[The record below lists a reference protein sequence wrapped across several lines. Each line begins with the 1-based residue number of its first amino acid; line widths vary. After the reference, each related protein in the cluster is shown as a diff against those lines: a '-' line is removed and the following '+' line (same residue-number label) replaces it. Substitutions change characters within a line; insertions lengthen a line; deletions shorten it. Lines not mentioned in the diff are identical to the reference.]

1 MGDVVLEDGRE
12 VIVHMPSM
20 DMGGKCRPGAAV
32 LMRPNPHPDP
42 NPDPNRDPYPERL
55 PRTPNP
61 NLYPEPLP
69 LFLILALTF
78 TRCSCARRV
87 IRKEY

>member
-32 LMRPNPHPDP
+32 LMHPNPHPDP
-42 NPDPNRDPYPERL
+42 NPDPIPDPYPS
-55 PRTPNP
+55 PDP
-61 NLYPEPLP
+61 
-69 LFLILALTF
+69 
-78 TRCSCARRV
+78 
-87 IRKEY
+87 

>member
-42 NPDPNRDPYPERL
+42 NPDPNPDPIPD
-55 PRTPNP
+55 P
-61 NLYPEPLP
+61 YPEPLP
-69 LFLILALTF
+69 RTPTPNPYPYPL
-78 TRCSCARRV
+78 SWP
-87 IRKEY
+87 

>member
-20 DMGGKCRPGAAV
+20 DMGGKCRPGVAV

-42 NPDPNRDPYPERL
+42 NLTP
-55 PRTPNP
+55 TPNP
-61 NLYPEPLP
+61 YPEPLP
-69 LFLILALTF
+69 RTPTPNPYPYPLFWP
-78 TRCSCARRV
+78 
-87 IRKEY
+87 